1 MAWLVSDL
9 PDLGSLFRQLAGRV
23 KHQYLS
29 QVTSL
34 QADSAYKPTCLK
46 FNKNDRKCPFGAR
59 SHYMHL
65 LTITKQL
72 RHDCSATVIMN

>member
-1 MAWLVSDL
+1 MSDL
-9 PDLGSLFRQLAGRV
+9 PKHGSLFRQLAGRV
-23 KHQYLS
+23 KHQCLS

-46 FNKNDRKCPFGAR
+46 FNKNDGECLFGAR
-59 SHYMHL
+59 CHYVHL

-72 RHDCSATVIMN
+72 RHNCSATRIMN